1 MRSSWPLRK
10 RKLSAV
16 SGLHQFMR
24 KYLIL
29 LAGFIFLLDR
39 LTKWLVI
46 AKIPLYR
53 DVDVIPGV
61 FRLTHL
67 ENTGAAFSLFADVPG
82 PWPGRLLILFSLA
95 ALTVIAY
102 LLWKLGESLNFLTLS
117 LALFLGGTLGNLW
130 DRLLQG
136 RVTDFLDFY
145 IGPHHWPPFN
155 VADSAIVV
163 GALMLAAQVLMP
175 PGRGKA

>member
-1 MRSSWPLRK
+1 
-10 RKLSAV
+10 
-16 SGLHQFMR
+16 MR

-29 LAGFIFLLDR
+29 LASFIFLLDR
-39 LTKWLVI
+39 LTKWLVMQ
-46 AKIPLYR
+46 KIPLYR
-53 DVDVIPGV
+53 EVEVIPGV

-67 ENTGAAFSLFADVPG
+67 ENTGAAFSLFADIPG
-82 PWPGRLLILFSLA
+82 PWPGRLLVLFSLA
-95 ALTVIAY
+95 ALAVITY
-102 LLWKLGESLNFLTLS
+102 LLWKLGESLNILTLS

-163 GALMLAAQVLMP
+163 GALMLAGQVLMAP
-175 PGRGKA
+175 AKRSAPRKNHDQTRRGQPLG